1 MHLEFTETQSL
12 IQQTARDYAQRRIV
26 PVAAQIDRE
35 SRFPK
40 DILKELAELGLMGV
54 NIPAS
59 LGGAEAGAVAY
70 VLAMIEISRACAS
83 TAVAMSVTNMV
94 GEVIT
99 NFGTEEQRNR
109 YVPMLTSG
117 SVVAGS
123 FALSEGGAGSD
134 PGAMRTTAHRD
145 GNHWVLNG
153 EKMWIS
159 TGDHAG
165 VFVVWARTAD
175 RQTAP
180 GTRGISCFLVEPGTP
195 GFSVGKHEEKMGL
208 RGSTTVSLSFEDCRI
223 PASALLGEENRGFR
237 IAMMALDGGRLG
249 IASQAIGIASAALEE
264 TVAYVK
270 QRKQFDRPIADFQA
284 IQ

>member
-117 SVVAGS
+117 SVVAVPS
-123 FALSEGGAGSD
+123 PFPKAAGKVTRCQCA
-134 PGAMRTTAHRD
+134 PR
-145 GNHWVLNG
+145 
-153 EKMWIS
+153 S
-159 TGDHAG
+159 TR
-165 VFVVWARTAD
+165 W
-175 RQTAP
+175 QP
-180 GTRGISCFLVEPGTP
+180 
-195 GFSVGKHEEKMGL
+195 
-208 RGSTTVSLSFEDCRI
+208 
-223 PASALLGEENRGFR
+223 LGP
-237 IAMMALDGGRLG
+237 
-249 IASQAIGIASAALEE
+249 
-264 TVAYVK
+264 
-270 QRKQFDRPIADFQA
+270 QR
-284 IQ
+284 